1 MGVWVHVRGWLEFQ
15 DRDQRSSFERIIGD
29 APDPGWAFPQGGW
42 LDAVCYA
49 RAVREQHVHELLDVI
64 RQAAALPAAD
74 ADGDRVVGLFLVSH
88 EVDGRAEW
96 QVRDGRVHLGP
107 ADERHDYLDR

>member
-15 DRDQRSSFERIIGD
+15 DRGQRSSFERIIGD

>member
-74 ADGDRVVGLFLVSH
+74 GDRVVGLFLVSH

-107 ADERHDYLDR
+107 ADDRHDYLDR